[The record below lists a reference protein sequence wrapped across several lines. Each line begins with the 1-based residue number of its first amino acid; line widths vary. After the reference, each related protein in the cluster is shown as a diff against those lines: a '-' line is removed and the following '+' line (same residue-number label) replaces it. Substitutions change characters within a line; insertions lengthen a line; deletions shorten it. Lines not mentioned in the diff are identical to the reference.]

1 MSEYQYKDQNA
12 GTEPSDLSKESALH
26 QASGLPNTEGA
37 PQTTLQEVLA
47 RSGPIVSGSR
57 RSVSRTTSLN
67 SAVHP

>member
-1 MSEYQYKDQNA
+1 MSDYQYKDQNA

-37 PQTTLQEVLA
+37 AYKPLCRRCWH

-57 RSVSRTTSLN
+57 RSVSRTIYLN
-67 SAVHP
+67 